1 MKIFRVFVMILI
13 CALFI
18 LPTSSGVAF
27 AATSVYSDVLEDLQK
42 DESFDKTLYP
52 SSASDNSISI
62 ITLAESIDNELLV
75 YTYQPNVSKDYRC
88 SSINI
93 STEINDSL
101 KVNNY
106 ILEYLNSSDTLYK
119 YRVKD
124 FTVSS
129 ESIRYYVIPQIM
141 RPFDSS
147 VDTAPEGN
155 NTISEVPFT
164 VGKQWAFYELNGKLC
179 VECVEVETIHVTEKM
194 VGFIRYYNGGIFQ
207 GANYPAN
214 TDAHFVA
221 FSTDRDIDKLIEVD
235 IQYKT
240 ASVLDFYDTYSS
252 TLLSRDI
259 GASVLQDVQTV
270 RHTKVES
277 ESNKI
282 FAHKYSFDRI
292 QTAADLIAEHGD
304 MNLVYD
310 GALVDVSAGTQL
322 SQSLLQSL
330 QTKQWVLRFLETSV
344 RVSNGQAEGT
354 VYRDY
359 TMVSDVIL
367 LRMQF
372 ETNGKVYNLG
382 VVDNKQTGDINPAG
396 ESNVVVQISDEFN
409 RFLLILCLIV
419 GVLVLCVLL
428 PYILKFIGFI
438 LKVITAPFR
447 WLFRSRKS
455 SNVKLN
461 KRR

>member
-1 MKIFRVFVMILI
+1 MKKFCIGILVVLIALIFI
-13 CALFI
+13 
-18 LPTSSGVAF
+18 PTFQGVAF
-27 AATSVYSDVLEDLQK
+27 ADTKSGSNVLDDLSQ
-42 DESFDKTLYP
+42 DTTFDKSLYP
-52 SSASDNSISI
+52 SSESDNSISI
-62 ITLAESIDNELLV
+62 ITLAESSDKELLV
-75 YTYQPNVSKDYRC
+75 YIYQPNVSKDYRC

-101 KVNNY
+101 KVNNFV
-106 ILEYLNSSDTLYK
+106 LEYLNSSDTLYK

-129 ESIRYYVIPQIM
+129 DNIRYYVIPQIM
-141 RPFDSS
+141 RPYDSS

-155 NTISEVPFT
+155 NTISEVPFA
-164 VGKQWAFYELNGKLC
+164 VGKQWAFYELNGKSC

-194 VGFIRYYNGGIFQ
+194 VGFIRYYNGGIFH
-207 GANYPAN
+207 GVNYPAN

-221 FSTDRDIDKLIEVD
+221 FSTDREIDKLIEVD

-259 GASVLQDVQTV
+259 GDSVLQDVQTI
-270 RHTKVES
+270 RHTMVES

-292 QTAADLIAEHGD
+292 QTAADLIAEHGV
-304 MNLVYD
+304 MNLVYS

-330 QTKQWVLRFLETSV
+330 ESKQWVLRFLETNV
-344 RVSNGQAEGT
+344 GVSSGQAEGT
-354 VYRDY
+354 IYRNY

-396 ESNVVVQISDEFN
+396 ESNIVVELSDEFN
-409 RFLLILCLIV
+409 NLIRILCLIV
-419 GVLVLCVLL
+419 AILILCALF
-428 PYILKFIGFI
+428 PYILKVLGFI
-438 LKVITAPFR
+438 VKVITAPFR
-447 WLFRSRKS
+447 WLFGSRKS
-455 SNVKLN
+455 NNGKVN